1 MASNKKWALGA
12 ILAAIGGYITGILT
26 APKSGKETRQDIK
39 DEAVKLKGE
48 AEKKLKQ
55 LHTELDKLIAEVKDK
70 AGDAADD
77 AKEAAHKAVAAAE
90 AAKTKVREIISGIH
104 AGEAEDKDLDAAI
117 KDASKALDNLKKYV
131 KQSGK

>member
-1 MASNKKWALGA
+1 MANNKKWALGA

-39 DEAVKLKGE
+39 DEAVKLKSE

-70 AGDAADD
+70 AGGAADD
-77 AKEAAHKAVAAAE
+77 AKDAAHKAVAAAE
-90 AAKTKVREIISGIH
+90 AAKEKVREILSGIH

-131 KQSGK
+131 KSGK